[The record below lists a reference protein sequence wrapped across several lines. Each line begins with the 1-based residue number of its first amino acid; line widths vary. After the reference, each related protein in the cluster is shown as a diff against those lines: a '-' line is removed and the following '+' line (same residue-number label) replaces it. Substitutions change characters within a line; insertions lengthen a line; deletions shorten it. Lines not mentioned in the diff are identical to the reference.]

1 MLCVFA
7 LVATPKI
14 KLILFILILFLIQY
28 HLLGEVHRF
37 SGSASPSGKSS
48 FVELQLFRETSVSPT
63 NSESFDQP
71 ALTAFVKSQLFRETS
86 FLQFDSESFDQPA
99 LMAFIGY
106 LISQPVWQ
114 KET

>member
-48 FVELQLFRETSVSPT
+48 FVDSELQLFRETSVSPT

-71 ALTAFVKSQLFRETS
+71 ALTAVS
-86 FLQFDSESFDQPA
+86 
-99 LMAFIGY
+99 
-106 LISQPVWQ
+106 
-114 KET
+114 